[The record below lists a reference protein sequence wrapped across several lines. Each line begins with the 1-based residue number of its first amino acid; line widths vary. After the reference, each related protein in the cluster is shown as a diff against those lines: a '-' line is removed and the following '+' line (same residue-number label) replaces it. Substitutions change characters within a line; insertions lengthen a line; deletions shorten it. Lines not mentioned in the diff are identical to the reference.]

1 MCITIGYKLLITKIC
16 IFRDEWVS
24 GGVSDLMEDKEEP
37 KEMFDKE
44 DMTDMFSRA
53 MLEKM
58 QPELSPNI
66 ETLGDSLAENVNL
79 EVLILKD
86 NRIKWNAY
94 QNFWVAL

>member
-1 MCITIGYKLLITKIC
+1 MDLSECRNEDPSHFDSFLEKLNQFCHVKYLT
-16 IFRDEWVS
+16 
-24 GGVSDLMEDKEEP
+24 
-37 KEMFDKE
+37 
-44 DMTDMFSRA
+44 
-53 MLEKM
+53 LEKM